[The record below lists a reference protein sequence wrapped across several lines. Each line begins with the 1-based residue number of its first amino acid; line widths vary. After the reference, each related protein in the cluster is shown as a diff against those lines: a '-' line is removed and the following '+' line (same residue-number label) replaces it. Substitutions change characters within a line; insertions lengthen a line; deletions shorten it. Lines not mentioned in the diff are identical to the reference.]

1 MEAATAAQTTA
12 SPTINAGKTLPWLI
26 YLVFFAVLNET
37 VFNVSTPAISKS
49 FGLTPS
55 GVSWVMTAF
64 IVFFAMGSVIFGRL
78 SDIFSIR
85 RLILI
90 GILMYAAASVA
101 GFAMQSFYP
110 GVIAARAVQGAGAS
124 ALPALIMVII
134 ARYFPARERGRVFG
148 TITSVVAF
156 AAGVGPVI
164 GGLVS
169 GTLGWAFLFAIPLLT
184 LVSIPFFLRLLPSE
198 KRRPGGVDIFGA
210 LLVAVGI
217 TALIFFLSF
226 SSWYYLAASAAAI
239 AVLVIHVRRTANP
252 FIQPSLFANVRFRA
266 GMIVGFLVFSASI
279 GIIFLIPLMFT
290 TLRGLSTRE
299 IGLLMFPGAI
309 SGVVFGRIGG
319 TLADK
324 KGNRLVMG
332 IGILLLIASLL
343 AISVLLGF
351 SPWLVSG
358 GLLLTY
364 IGFTLIQTALIN
376 SVSQTLEMSETG
388 AGMGLF
394 NLVTF
399 ISAAVGTALV
409 ARVLASGWLDAR
421 LNPMV
426 TEPAAAGYSNLM
438 VAFAALI
445 AVGALIYFARFR
457 KKESLSVPLLP
468 EAQPQVGPEEV

>member
-1 MEAATAAQTTA
+1 MEAAAMEQQHMP
-12 SPTINAGKTLPWLI
+12 SPTIDAGKTLPWLI

-37 VFNVSTPAISKS
+37 VFNVSTPAISRAFALS
-49 FGLTPS
+49 PS
-55 GVSWVMTAF
+55 GVSWVMTSF

-90 GILMYAAASVA
+90 GIIMYAGASA
-101 GFAMQSFYP
+101 LGFAVQSSYP

-134 ARYFPARERGRVFG
+134 ARYFPAQERGRVFG

-164 GGLVS
+164 GGFVS
-169 GTLGWAFLFAIPLLT
+169 GTLGWPFLFAIPLLT
-184 LVSIPFFLRLLPSE
+184 LISIPFLMRVLPSE
-198 KRRPGGVDIFGA
+198 TRREGGVDIFGA
-210 LLVAVGI
+210 FLVAVGI

-226 SSWYYLAASAAAI
+226 SAWYYLAASAAAI
-239 AVLVIHVRRTANP
+239 AVLVVHVRRTPNP
-252 FIQPSLFANVRFRA
+252 FIQPGLFSNVRFRA

-290 TLRGLSTRE
+290 SLRGLGTRE

-309 SGVVFGRIGG
+309 SGVVFGRLGG
-319 TLADK
+319 NLADSR
-324 KGNRLVMG
+324 GNRLVMG
-332 IGILLLIASLL
+332 LGVLLLVISLLLISF
-343 AISVLLGF
+343 LLGL
-351 SPWLVSG
+351 SPWFVAG

-364 IGFTLIQTALIN
+364 IGFTLVQTALIN
-376 SVSQTLEMSETG
+376 SVSQTLDMRETG
-388 AGMGLF
+388 TGMGLF

-409 ARVLASGWLDAR
+409 ARVLASGWFDVR
-421 LNPMV
+421 LNPLV
-426 TEPAAAGYSNLM
+426 TEAKAFGYSNLM
-438 VAFAALI
+438 VAFAILI
-445 AVGALIYFARFR
+445 GAGGLIYFVRYR
-457 KKESLSVPLLP
+457 KQGAPTVIS
-468 EAQPQVGPEEV
+468 

>member
-1 MEAATAAQTTA
+1 MRAMDAGAVEQPYPT
-12 SPTINAGKTLPWLI
+12 PTIDAGKTLPWLI

-37 VFNVSTPAISKS
+37 VFNVSTPAISKA
-49 FGLTPS
+49 FGLTPA
-55 GVSWVMTAF
+55 GVSWVMTSF

-85 RLILI
+85 RLILV
-90 GILMYAAASVA
+90 GILMYAGASAA
-101 GFAMQSFYP
+101 GFVVQSFYP

-134 ARYFPARERGRVFG
+134 ARYFPAEQRGRVFG

-156 AAGVGPVI
+156 AAGVGPVV
-164 GGLVS
+164 GGMVA

-198 KRRPGGVDIFGA
+198 KRREGGVDIVGA

-217 TALIFFLSF
+217 TSLIFFLSF
-226 SSWYYLAASAAAI
+226 SSWYWLAVCAAASG
-239 AVLVIHVRRTANP
+239 VLVVHVRRTVNP

-266 GMIVGFLVFSASI
+266 GMVVGFLVFSASI
-279 GIIFLIPLMFT
+279 GIIFLIPLMFA
-290 TLRGLSTRE
+290 TLRGLGTRE
-299 IGLLMFPGAI
+299 IGILMFPGAI
-309 SGVVFGRIGG
+309 SGVVFGRLGG
-319 TLADK
+319 NLADRR
-324 KGNRLVMG
+324 GNRLVMG
-332 IGILLLIASLL
+332 IGIVLLVVSLLLISF
-343 AISVLLGF
+343 LLGL
-351 SPWLVSG
+351 SPWFVAA

-376 SVSQTLEMSETG
+376 SVSQTLAMGETG
-388 AGMGLF
+388 TGMGLF

-409 ARVLASGWLDAR
+409 ARVLASGWLDVR

-426 TEPAAAGYSNLM
+426 TERAAFGYSNLM
-438 VAFAALI
+438 VAFALCI
-445 AVGALIYFARFR
+445 AAGGLLYFARFR
-457 KKESLSVPLLP
+457 RTGTPAQRP
-468 EAQPQVGPEEV
+468 EPGTGEP

>member
-1 MEAATAAQTTA
+1 MDAAPLEQPSQ
-12 SPTINAGKTLPWLI
+12 SPTIDAGKTLPWLI

-55 GVSWVMTAF
+55 GVSWVMTSF

-90 GILMYAAASVA
+90 GILMYAGASAA
-101 GFAMQSFYP
+101 GFALQSFYP
-110 GVIAARAVQGAGAS
+110 GIIAARAVQGAGAS

-134 ARYFPARERGRVFG
+134 ARYFPADVRGRVFG

-164 GGLVS
+164 GGFVAGS
-169 GTLGWAFLFAIPLLT
+169 LGWPFLFAIPLLT
-184 LVSIPFFLRLLPSE
+184 LVSIPFFLKLLPAE
-198 KRRPGGVDIFGA
+198 KKRAGGVDIFGA
-210 LLVAVGI
+210 FLVAVGI
-217 TALIFFLSF
+217 TSLIFFLSF
-226 SSWYYLAASAAAI
+226 SSWYYLVACAAAI

-252 FIQPSLFANVRFRA
+252 FIQPSLFSNVRFRA

-290 TLRGLSTRE
+290 ALRGLSTRE

-309 SGVVFGRIGG
+309 SGVVFGRLGG
-319 TLADK
+319 NLADR
-324 KGNRLVMG
+324 KGNRMVMG
-332 IGILLLIASLL
+332 IGILLLIVSLL
-343 AISVLLGF
+343 LISTLLGF
-351 SPWLVSG
+351 SPWFVSG

-376 SVSQTLEMSETG
+376 SVSQTLGMQETG

-394 NLVTF
+394 NLATF

-409 ARVLASGWLDAR
+409 ARVLASGWLSMP
-421 LNPMV
+421 LNPVV
-426 TEPAAAGYSNLM
+426 TEPAAVSYSNLM
-438 VAFAALI
+438 VAFALLI
-445 AVGALIYFARFR
+445 AVGGGIYFARF
-457 KKESLSVPLLP
+457 KKKRVAAKP
-468 EAQPQVGPEEV
+468 AA

>member
-1 MEAATAAQTTA
+1 MDAAPLEQAPP
-12 SPTINAGKTLPWLI
+12 SPTIDAGKTLPWLI

-37 VFNVSTPAISKS
+37 VFNVSTPAISRA
-49 FGLTPS
+49 FGLSPS
-55 GVSWVMTAF
+55 GVSWVMTSF

-78 SDIFSIR
+78 SDIFSLK

-90 GILMYAAASVA
+90 GICIYAAASAA
-101 GFAMQSFYP
+101 GFALQSSYP

-134 ARYFPARERGRVFG
+134 ARYFPADERGRVFG

-164 GGLVS
+164 GGFVS

-198 KRRPGGVDIFGA
+198 KRRAGGVDILGA
-210 LLVAVGI
+210 FLVAVAI

-226 SSWYYLAASAAAI
+226 SALYYLAASAAAL
-239 AVLVIHVRRTANP
+239 ALLVLHVRRTPSP
-252 FIQPSLFANVRFRA
+252 FIQPSLFANIRFRA
-266 GMIVGFLVFSASI
+266 GMIVGFLVFSSSI

-290 TLRGLSTRE
+290 SLRGLGTRE

-309 SGVVFGRIGG
+309 SGVIFGRLGG
-319 TLADK
+319 NIADR

-332 IGILLLIASLL
+332 IGLILLVASLLLISF
-343 AISVLLGF
+343 LLGL
-351 SPWLVSG
+351 SPWFVSG

-376 SVSQTLEMSETG
+376 SVSQTLDVRQTG
-388 AGMGLF
+388 TGMGLF
-394 NLVTF
+394 NLITF

-409 ARVLASGWLDAR
+409 ARVLASGWFDVR
-421 LNPMV
+421 LNPV
-426 TEPAAAGYSNLM
+426 ITESRAFSYSNLM
-438 VAFAALI
+438 AAFAVLI
-445 AVGALIYFARFR
+445 AAGGVIYFARYKNPR
-457 KKESLSVPLLP
+457 
-468 EAQPQVGPEEV
+468 

>member
-1 MEAATAAQTTA
+1 MEAAAIEQRTQSQA
-12 SPTINAGKTLPWLI
+12 IDAGKTLPWLI

-37 VFNVSTPAISKS
+37 VFNVSTPAISRAFS
-49 FGLTPS
+49 LSAS
-55 GVSWVMTAF
+55 GVSWVMTSF

-85 RLILI
+85 RLIMI
-90 GILMYAAASVA
+90 GILMYAGASVA
-101 GFAMQSFYP
+101 GFALQSFYP

-134 ARYFPARERGRVFG
+134 ARYFPAQERGRVFG

-156 AAGVGPVI
+156 AAGTGPVI
-164 GGLVS
+164 GGFVS
-169 GTLGWAFLFAIPLLT
+169 GSLGWAFLFAIPLLT
-184 LVSIPFFLRLLPSE
+184 LVSIPFFIKLLPAE
-198 KRRPGGVDIFGA
+198 KKREGGVDLFGA
-210 LLVAVGI
+210 FLVAIGI

-226 SSWYYLAASAAAI
+226 SSWYYLAGSVAAI
-239 AVLVIHVRRTANP
+239 AVLVIHVRRAPNP
-252 FIQPSLFANVRFRA
+252 FLQPSLFANTRFRA

-290 TLRGLSTRE
+290 SLRGLSTKE

-309 SGVVFGRIGG
+309 SGVVFGRLGG
-319 TLADK
+319 TLADRR
-324 KGNRLVMG
+324 GNRLVMG

-343 AISVLLGF
+343 AISLLLGL
-351 SPWLVSG
+351 SPWFVSG

-376 SVSQTLEMSETG
+376 SVSQTLETRETG

-409 ARVLASGWLDAR
+409 ARVLASGWLDVQPDP
-421 LNPMV
+421 LV
-426 TEPAAAGYSNLM
+426 TEAKALGYSNLM
-438 VAFAALI
+438 VAFAVVI
-445 AVGALIYFARFR
+445 AAGGVIYFSRFR
-457 KKESLSVPLLP
+457 KPPILS
-468 EAQPQVGPEEV
+468 

>member
-1 MEAATAAQTTA
+1 MEPTP
-12 SPTINAGKTLPWLI
+12 SPPINAGKTLPWLI

-37 VFNVSTPAISKS
+37 VFNVSTPAISKA

-55 GVSWVMTAF
+55 GVAWVMTSF

-90 GILMYAAASVA
+90 GIFIYAGASAA
-101 GFAMQSFYP
+101 GFAVQAFYP
-110 GVIAARAVQGAGAS
+110 GVVAARAIQGAGAS
-124 ALPALIMVII
+124 ALPALIMVI
-134 ARYFPARERGRVFG
+134 AEERGRVFG

-169 GTLGWAFLFAIPLLT
+169 GTLGWPFLFAIPLLT
-184 LVSIPFFLRLLPSE
+184 LVSIPFLTRQLPSE
-198 KRRPGGVDIFGA
+198 KRREGGVDIFGA
-210 LLVAVGI
+210 FLVAVGI

-239 AVLVIHVRRTANP
+239 AVLVIHVRRTPNP
-252 FIQPSLFANVRFRA
+252 FIQPSLFRNVRFRA
-266 GMIVGFLVFSASI
+266 GMIAGFLVFSASI
-279 GIIFLIPLMFT
+279 GIIFLIPLLFT
-290 TLRGLSTRE
+290 SLRGLGTKE

-309 SGVVFGRIGG
+309 SGVVFGRLGG
-319 TLADK
+319 TLADSR
-324 KGNRLVMG
+324 GNRLVMG
-332 IGILLLIASLL
+332 IGILLLVVSLL
-343 AISVLLGF
+343 LISFLLGL
-351 SPWLVSG
+351 SPWFVSA

-376 SVSQTLEMSETG
+376 SVSQTLDMRETG
-388 AGMGLF
+388 TGMGLF

-409 ARVLASGWLDAR
+409 ARVLASGWFDFR
-421 LNPMV
+421 LNPLI
-426 TEPAAAGYSNLM
+426 TEEKAFGYSNLM
-438 VAFAALI
+438 VAFAVVI
-445 AVGALIYFARFR
+445 AAGGVIYFFR
-457 KKESLSVPLLP
+457 YKKQAKGGAGTAS
-468 EAQPQVGPEEV
+468 